1 MMENLKEALEYVVG
15 LGVSAE
21 PTEVLEIDG
30 KTYANRALTRYDKP
44 VYAEPIKASTL
55 TALVDY
61 IGSRSAE
68 FRGEMLVHIV
78 SPTCVRLVSGLDA
91 ERNREVLFET
101 TAEVSGFRFD
111 RWYGQE
117 EFMIALQSNFQSN
130 EDLEL
135 VMKVAGNVEHKNEQ
149 VFSDDGRS
157 QVATMQVGVAS
168 KADVIIPNPVEM
180 IPYRTFQEVEQP
192 SSKFV
197 FRIGDDDGPRFKI
210 VEAEGG
216 IWKNEAVGNIKAFLI
231 QAINRMPDDIKDKI
245 TVIG

>member
-15 LGVSAE
+15 LGLSAE
-21 PTEVLEIDG
+21 PTEVLDIAG
-30 KTYANRALTRYDKP
+30 KTYANRSLTRYDKP
-44 VYAEPIKASTL
+44 AYADPLKASTL
-55 TALVDY
+55 TALIDY
-61 IGSRSAE
+61 IRSRSAE

-78 SPTCVRLVSGLDA
+78 SPTRVRLMSELDA

-101 TAEVSGFRFD
+101 DAEVSGFHFD
-111 RWYGQE
+111 RWYSQE
-117 EFMIALQSNFQSN
+117 EFMIALQSNFQTN

-135 VMKVAGNVEHKNEQ
+135 VMKVAGNVERKNEQ

-168 KADVIIPNPVEM
+168 KADVIVPNPVEM

-192 SSKFV
+192 ASKFV
-197 FRIGDDDGPRFKI
+197 FRIGDDGGPEFKI

-216 IWKNEAVGNIKAFLI
+216 IWKNEAVGNIKAYLI
-231 QAINRMPDDIKDKI
+231 QAINKMPNDIKDKI